1 MLNAHITNPLSR
13 APLSP
18 PLAISRF
25 AAFSSGYSLLTATPR
40 LPHSLLKAMQRSTHH
55 RISLPIL
62 LSSPPQVSTHYNFS
76 KPRTNAHKSRRP
88 YSNSRPHTAPHCPA
102 LAPCRAA
109 RIHTVPHSPRTRHR
123 TARIRTVPHSP
134 RTRHL
139 TARTTAVAPHSSE
152 SPHSSQ
158 LFVSFLTIRLYFL
171 PEKA

>member
-13 APLSP
+13 APLSL

-102 LAPCRAA
+102 HSTTLPRARTLPCRPHTHCSALAA
-109 RIHTVPHSPRTRHR
+109 HTPPHAPPSRH
-123 TARIRTVPHSP
+123 PP
-134 RTRHL
+134 
-139 TARTTAVAPHSSE
+139 E

-158 LFVSFLTIRLYFL
+158 RFVSFLTIRLYFL
-171 PEKA
+171 PKKA